1 MATPTST
8 SSRWSELPDDIL
20 KSVFERLRF
29 VDFHRAKIVCPNWYL
44 CSKQTLPRK
53 KTSPLLIMFPKG
65 GECAL
70 YNPEEARVYKTKRD
84 LSKIRFLANS
94 GNWFL
99 ILDSKSNLYIID
111 LFSEKTINLPPLES
125 IKGDQYNLER
135 VGDKEFKEVGI
146 REVIQKS
153 KNLRGLLW
161 VDEKKEE
168 YVVVWYFHISQ
179 KHMIEYIAVC
189 KNGEDHYREIL
200 TRLGLQQV
208 IYDMVLLPF
217 GDSLYVSTTNG
228 YVHKLDLYGQEGL
241 LEDIS
246 FLRPPYPSSDDKTV
260 LSNNIAVTVSGEVLL
275 VQRIFYQLKG
285 QNIFRLYKKD
295 PIHKRMPL
303 VKVDSLGD
311 EAMLLDLGIT
321 VPADRN
327 LGIEPNSIY
336 FTRHDRACKRG
347 WGTLH
352 LDICVFNLATKKIKC
367 FPWPSLSKLK
377 LKDAR
382 WFLPS

>member
-1 MATPTST
+1 MTYNTGHGPKLVHIVVRPLMHEYVNDRLAT
-8 SSRWSELPDDIL
+8 
-20 KSVFERLRF
+20 
-29 VDFHRAKIVCPNWYL
+29 KI
-44 CSKQTLPRK
+44 
-53 KTSPLLIMFPKG
+53 G
-65 GECAL
+65 
-70 YNPEEARVYKTKRD
+70 
-84 LSKIRFLANS
+84 
-94 GNWFL
+94 
-99 ILDSKSNLYIID
+99 
-111 LFSEKTINLPPLES
+111 EKTINLPPLES
-125 IKGDQYNLER
+125 IKGGQYNLER

-146 REVIQKS
+146 RDHTSCIIQKA

-168 YVVVWYFHISQ
+168 YVLVWYFHISQ
-179 KHMIEYIAVC
+179 NHMIEYIAVC

-200 TRLGLQQV
+200 TRLGLPV

-217 GDSLYVSTTNG
+217 GDSLYVSTTSG
-228 YVHKLDLYGQEGL
+228 YIYKLDLSGKEV
-241 LEDIS
+241 LETIS

-260 LSNNIAVTVSGEVLL
+260 LSNNIAVTISGEVLL
-275 VQRIFYQLKG
+275 VQRIFYQSKG

-295 PIHKRMPL
+295 PNHKRRPL

-336 FTRHDRACKRG
+336 FTRHDRSCKRG

-352 LDICVFNLATKKIKC
+352 LDICVFNLATQKIKC

-377 LKDAR
+377 LKDPR